1 MKKARPVINTVEDL
15 EKAIIERPVY
25 MYFRMRTGLSND
37 ICENGALIWDTLTD
51 IADSFAELFVYMLIA
66 IIHMAKII
74 VYPIYRTFAYL
85 IIWHNIKTNSGR
97 VEVTKENIN
106 SDN

>member
-25 MYFRMRTGLSND
+25 MFFRMRTGLMYD
-37 ICENGALIWDTLTD
+37 ISENGALIWDTLVD
-51 IADSFAELFVYMLIA
+51 IADNFAVLIVYMLIA

-85 IIWHNIKTNSGR
+85 IIWHNLKTNSGR
-97 VEVTKENIN
+97 VEVTRKNIENGN
-106 SDN
+106 